1 MDKIPR
7 NDYTF
12 CFNAAN
18 AFLDI
23 GQYADHLDKTAANAA
38 ILFVGDAF
46 YALPAIVNATFAC
59 ELYLKVL
66 NSVAADAPERKVH
79 KLTELFSSLP
89 EDCKNRLREAF
100 CKEVHG
106 RVSLDETLEIHSN
119 AFVEWRYPYEPRDHI
134 IEAYPGNLFAAAE
147 VFRQEILNH
156 RL

>member
-23 GQYADHLDKTAANAA
+23 GQYADHLDKTAANVA

-59 ELYLKVL
+59 ELYLKAL
-66 NSVAADAPERKVH
+66 NSVAADAPGKNGH
-79 KLTELFSSLP
+79 KLTNLFSSLP
-89 EDCKNRLREAF
+89 EECKNRLREAF

-106 RVSLDETLEIHSN
+106 RVSLDDTLEIHSN
-119 AFVEWRYPYEPRDHI
+119 AFSEWRYAYEPQNCH
-134 IEAYPGNLFAAAE
+134 IEAYPDNLFAAAE